1 MEGWIPLAP
10 TGKEWTFLPSPPP
23 PKLGFRAGTPMMGR
37 SPNLIRGS
45 WEDSAGGKKR
55 TVLLTTFFLYWFCPS
70 EPLGDLRKKQDL
82 PTNDP
87 RSQIS
92 FGSENKFWNIFQPEI
107 CGVKSWLRHW
117 VISSWKYR
125 VCSTGFL
132 MPFIGF
138 SRFLGWIYLRRPV
151 GQGQHQQLSLHI
163 RRGPWEAF

>member
-1 MEGWIPLAP
+1 MNILPLPPHLQSWALGLELPWWGEVQTSSEGAEKTQL
-10 TGKEWTFLPSPPP
+10 E
-23 PKLGFRAGTPMMGR
+23 GR
-37 SPNLIRGS
+37 REQCYSQH
-45 WEDSAGGKKR
+45 
-55 TVLLTTFFLYWFCPS
+55 FFLYWFCPS